1 MYSRRGRSDDNS
13 LEARPGGGRPRR
25 GRARPRHAGSAI
37 ELAQAPA
44 PAPAPQRPAQ
54 TPPPKP
60 KPPAQKPA
68 RSPAKPPASAAGAS
82 AAAGGAQPQL
92 LGQFGDW
99 GAYTAS
105 PGGRKVC
112 FALAKPASA
121 QTEPPN
127 RPRDAA
133 YIFIASRPA
142 DNVRNEVSVMFGYAF
157 KPNAEAS
164 LEIAGSSF
172 AMYTQSDGGWIK
184 NAAEEPRLVESM
196 RKAADMTVKGVSAR
210 GTTSAD
216 TYSLKGLAQA
226 LDRVAQECR

>member
-1 MYSRRGRSDDNS
+1 MMIRCRLAPVAAILGAAA
-13 LEARPGGGRPRR
+13 LGLAVPV
-25 GRARPRHAGSAI
+25 SAI

-44 PAPAPQRPAQ
+44 PAPAPARPAQ
-54 TPPPKP
+54 AQPPKP

-68 RSPAKPPASAAGAS
+68 QSPAKPPASA

-127 RPRDAA
+127 RPRDAS

-142 DNVRNEVSVMFGYAF
+142 DNVKNEVSVMFGYAF

-172 AMYTQSDGGWIK
+172 SMYTQSDGGWIK

>member
-1 MYSRRGRSDDNS
+1 MCIRVVGDLMMMIHWRLASV
-13 LEARPGGGRPRR
+13 
-25 GRARPRHAGSAI
+25 RAVLVAAAIGLAAPASAI

-44 PAPAPQRPAQ
+44 QPSQRPAQ
-54 TPPPKP
+54 TQTQPPKP
-60 KPPAQKPA
+60 KPAAQ
-68 RSPAKPPASAAGAS
+68 SPAKPPASAAG
-82 AAAGGAQPQL
+82 GGAQPQL

-105 PGGRKVC
+105 PDGRKVC

-121 QTEPPN
+121 QTDPPN

-142 DNVRNEVSVMFGYAF
+142 DNVRNEVSVMFGYAS
-157 KPNAEAS
+157 KSNAEAS
-164 LEIAGSSF
+164 LEVAGSSF
-172 AMYTQSDGGWIK
+172 AMYTQCDGGWIK
-184 NAAEEPRLVESM
+184 NAAEEPRVVDSM

-216 TYSLKGLAQA
+216 VYSLKGLAQA

>member
-1 MYSRRGRSDDNS
+1 MMMIHWRLASV
-13 LEARPGGGRPRR
+13 
-25 GRARPRHAGSAI
+25 RAVLVAAAIGLAAPASAI

-44 PAPAPQRPAQ
+44 QPKQRPAQ
-54 TPPPKP
+54 TQTQPPKP
-60 KPPAQKPA
+60 KPAVQKPA
-68 RSPAKPPASAAGAS
+68 QSSTKPPASAAG
-82 AAAGGAQPQL
+82 GGAQPQL

-121 QTEPPN
+121 QTDPPN

-133 YIFIASRPA
+133 YVFVASRPA

-184 NAAEEPRLVESM
+184 NAAEEPRVVDSM
-196 RKAADMTVKGVSAR
+196 RKAADMTVKGVSVR

-216 TYSLKGLAQA
+216 VYSLKGLAQA

>member
-1 MYSRRGRSDDNS
+1 MMIGWRLAPAATVLGAAAFGLTIS
-13 LEARPGGGRPRR
+13 A
-25 GRARPRHAGSAI
+25 SAI

-44 PAPAPQRPAQ
+44 PAPQRPAQ
-54 TPPPKP
+54 TQPKP
-60 KPPAQKPA
+60 KPSAQKPA
-68 RSPAKPPASAAGAS
+68 QSPAKPPAS
-82 AAAGGAQPQL
+82 AAGGAQPQL

-112 FALAKPASA
+112 FALAKPAKA

-127 RPRDAA
+127 RPRDAS
-133 YIFIASRPA
+133 YIFIATRPA

-164 LEIAGSSF
+164 LEIAGANFS
-172 AMYTQSDGGWIK
+172 MYTQSDGGWIK

>member
-1 MYSRRGRSDDNS
+1 MMFHWRLAPLPAGLCAAVFVLSVP
-13 LEARPGGGRPRR
+13 AGG
-25 GRARPRHAGSAI
+25 I

-44 PAPAPQRPAQ
+44 QPAQRPAQ
-54 TPPPKP
+54 TQPAKP

-68 RSPAKPPASAAGAS
+68 QSAAKPSAP
-82 AAAGGAQPQL
+82 AGGAGQPTL

-112 FALAKPASA
+112 FALAKPASSH
-121 QTEPPN
+121 TEPPN

-133 YIFIASRPA
+133 YVFIASRPA

-172 AMYTQSDGGWIK
+172 AMYTQSDGGWVK

-196 RKAADMTVKGVSAR
+196 RKASDMTVKGVSAR
-210 GTTSAD
+210 GTSSSD
-216 TYSLKGLAQA
+216 VYSLKGLGQA

>member
-1 MYSRRGRSDDNS
+1 MMAFHWRLAPMAAGLCVVAFGLS
-13 LEARPGGGRPRR
+13 APAGG
-25 GRARPRHAGSAI
+25 I

-44 PAPAPQRPAQ
+44 QPAQKPAQ
-54 TPPPKP
+54 TQPAA

-68 RSPAKPPASAAGAS
+68 QTQPAAKPPAQKPAQSAAQPPAS
-82 AAAGGAQPQL
+82 AGGGAQPTL

-99 GAYTAS
+99 GAYAAN

-112 FALAKPASA
+112 FALAKPAKS

-127 RPRDAA
+127 RPRNGT
-133 YIFIASRPA
+133 YVFIASRPA
-142 DNVRNEVSVMFGYAF
+142 DNVRNEVSVMFGYSF

-164 LEIAGSSF
+164 LEIGGASF
-172 AMYTQSDGGWIK
+172 AMYTQSDGGWVK

-196 RKAADMTVKGVSAR
+196 RKAGDMTVKGVSAR
-210 GTTSAD
+210 GTNSSD
-216 TYSLKGLAQA
+216 VYSLKGLVQA

>member
-1 MYSRRGRSDDNS
+1 MMIRCRVAPVAAVFAAALG
-13 LEARPGGGRPRR
+13 LAAP
-25 GRARPRHAGSAI
+25 ASAI

-44 PAPAPQRPAQ
+44 PTPPRPAQ
-54 TPPPKP
+54 AQPPKP

-68 RSPAKPPASAAGAS
+68 QAPAKPPASAGGAA

-127 RPRDAA
+127 RPRDAS

-142 DNVRNEVSVMFGYAF
+142 DNVKNEVSVMFGYAF

-164 LEIAGSSF
+164 LEIGGASF
-172 AMYTQSDGGWIK
+172 SMYTQSDGGWVK
-184 NAAEEPRLVESM
+184 NAAEEPRLVELM

>member
-1 MYSRRGRSDDNS
+1 MMIGWRLAPAATVLGAAAFGLTIS
-13 LEARPGGGRPRR
+13 A
-25 GRARPRHAGSAI
+25 SAI

-44 PAPAPQRPAQ
+44 PAPQRPAQ
-54 TPPPKP
+54 TQPKP
-60 KPPAQKPA
+60 KPSAQKPA
-68 RSPAKPPASAAGAS
+68 QSPAKPPAS
-82 AAAGGAQPQL
+82 AAGGAQPQL

-112 FALAKPASA
+112 FALAKPAKA

-127 RPRDAA
+127 RPRDAS

-164 LEIAGSSF
+164 LEIAGANFS
-172 AMYTQSDGGWIK
+172 MYTQSDGGWIK

>member
-1 MYSRRGRSDDNS
+1 MMFHWRLTPIPAGLCAAVFGVS
-13 LEARPGGGRPRR
+13 APAGG
-25 GRARPRHAGSAI
+25 I

-44 PAPAPQRPAQ
+44 QPAQRPAQ
-54 TPPPKP
+54 TQPAQTQPAKP

-68 RSPAKPPASAAGAS
+68 QSAAKPSAPP
-82 AAAGGAQPQL
+82 AGGGQPTL

-99 GAYTAS
+99 GAYAAN

-112 FALAKPASA
+112 FALAKPAST
-121 QTEPPN
+121 QTDPPN

-133 YIFIASRPA
+133 YVFVASRPA

-172 AMYTQSDGGWIK
+172 AMYTQSDGGWVK

-216 TYSLKGLAQA
+216 VYSLKGLAQA

>member
-1 MYSRRGRSDDNS
+1 MMAFHWRLAPIPAGLCVVAFGLS
-13 LEARPGGGRPRR
+13 APAGG
-25 GRARPRHAGSAI
+25 I

-44 PAPAPQRPAQ
+44 QPAQKPAQ
-54 TPPPKP
+54 TQPAA

-68 RSPAKPPASAAGAS
+68 QKPAQSAAKPPASAG
-82 AAAGGAQPQL
+82 GGAQPTL

-99 GAYTAS
+99 GAYAAN

-112 FALAKPASA
+112 FALAKPAKS

-127 RPRDAA
+127 RSRDAT
-133 YIFIASRPA
+133 YVFVASRPA
-142 DNVRNEVSVMFGYAF
+142 DNVRNEVSVMFGYSF

-164 LEIAGSSF
+164 LEIGGASF
-172 AMYTQSDGGWIK
+172 AMYTQSDGGWVK

-196 RKAADMTVKGVSAR
+196 RKTGDMTVKGVSAR
-210 GTTSAD
+210 GTNSSD
-216 TYSLKGLAQA
+216 VYSLKGLAQA

>member
-1 MYSRRGRSDDNS
+1 MIGWRLAPAATVLGAAAFGLTIS
-13 LEARPGGGRPRR
+13 A
-25 GRARPRHAGSAI
+25 SAI

-44 PAPAPQRPAQ
+44 PASQRPAQ
-54 TPPPKP
+54 TQPKP
-60 KPPAQKPA
+60 KPSAQKPA
-68 RSPAKPPASAAGAS
+68 QSPAKPPAS
-82 AAAGGAQPQL
+82 AAGGAQPQL

-112 FALAKPASA
+112 FALAKPAKA

-127 RPRDAA
+127 RPRDAS
-133 YIFIASRPA
+133 YIFIATRPA

-164 LEIAGSSF
+164 LEIAGANFS
-172 AMYTQSDGGWIK
+172 MYTQSDGGWIK

>member
-1 MYSRRGRSDDNS
+1 MVFRWRRASI
-13 LEARPGGGRPRR
+13 P
-25 GRARPRHAGSAI
+25 AGLCAVVFGLSAPSAGI

-44 PAPAPQRPAQ
+44 EPAQRPAPTQ
-54 TPPPKP
+54 PAKP

-68 RSPAKPPASAAGAS
+68 QQPAQSVAKPSAPGGGAS
-82 AAAGGAQPQL
+82 QPTL

-99 GAYTAS
+99 GAYAAS

-112 FALAKPASA
+112 FALAKPAKT

-127 RPRDAA
+127 RPRDAT
-133 YIFIASRPA
+133 YVFIASRPA
-142 DNVRNEVSVMFGYAF
+142 DNVHNEVSVMFGYSF

-164 LEIAGSSF
+164 LEIGGASF
-172 AMYTQSDGGWIK
+172 AMYTQSDGGWVK

-196 RKAADMTVKGVSAR
+196 RKAGDMTVKGVSAR
-210 GTTSAD
+210 GTNSSD
-216 TYSLKGLAQA
+216 VYSLKGLAQA